1 MASVLLRFRPFL
13 LLLLLVGVVP
23 RIAAGLRPN
32 VLLILADDLGLGDL
46 SCLNTNCAWKTPNL
60 DRLAREGRVFTD
72 AHSASSVCTPSRYA
86 LMTGRYAWRGRLKSG
101 VLDGY
106 DPALIEPRRPNLA
119 RFLQS
124 HGYVTA
130 MVGKWHLG
138 LDWARKEEGRED
150 VDFTRPFG
158 GGPLALGFEMFHGI
172 SASLDMPPYVYLDG
186 DRVPVPPDRRIEA
199 GKAPAIWRA
208 GVVAPDF
215 VHAEVQARFLDQATA
230 FLEARSRAADGRP
243 FFLHLAL
250 ASPHTPIVPTVG
262 FAGRTQTTP
271 YGDFVAEL
279 DASVGRLLDRLDRT
293 GQTTNTL
300 LFFTADNG
308 CSPAADLAAL
318 ARHHHDP
325 SAGFRG
331 HKADLFEGGHR
342 VPLIARWPGH
352 IPPGTRCAATVGQVD
367 FLATIAEALGRAIS
381 RQVGVD
387 GVSFL
392 PQLLGTNT
400 TPTGRDGLVHH
411 SINGSFALRDGRWK
425 LLLAPDSGGWSAP
438 RPGDAGNAGLPR
450 FQLYDLEAD
459 PAERTNQVE
468 QHPEIVRRLGLAL
481 RRIVERGRSTAGPDQ
496 TNDLSQ
502 PWPQIGWTTEFVP

>member
-1 MASVLLRFRPFL
+1 MASAASRFLPVLLF
-13 LLLLLVGVVP
+13 LLVGGMPRVV
-23 RIAAGLRPN
+23 AGLRPN
-32 VLLILADDLGLGDL
+32 VLLILADDLGIGDL

-101 VLDGY
+101 VLDGF

-138 LDWARKEEGRED
+138 LDWARKGEGHED
-150 VDFTRPFG
+150 VDFTQPFG
-158 GGPLALGFEMFHGI
+158 GGPLALGFESFHGI
-172 SASLDMPPYVYLDG
+172 AASLDMPPYAYLEG

-199 GKAPAIWRA
+199 GKAPAMWRA

-215 VHAEVQARFLDQATA
+215 VHAEVQARFFDRATA
-230 FLEARSRAADGRP
+230 FLEARSRSTNARP

-250 ASPHTPIVPTVG
+250 ASPHTPIVPTAG
-262 FAGRTQTTP
+262 FAGRTGTTP
-271 YGDFVAEL
+271 YGDFVTEL
-279 DASVGRLLDRLDRT
+279 DASVGRLLDLLDRT
-293 GQTTNTL
+293 GQATNTL

-325 SAGFRG
+325 GAGFRG

-352 IPPGTRCAATVGQVD
+352 IPPGTRCVATVGQVD

-438 RPGDAGNAGLPR
+438 RPEDPGNAGLPR

-459 PAERTNQVE
+459 SAERTNQVG